1 MIITRLK
8 AREKSLKRI
17 ERKATV
23 THSRAAVEE
32 LVIVS
37 KMLKP
42 KAGSKMTER
51 THSQQNCPS
60 KLKMAKI
67 RCPNNAD

>member
-8 AREKSLKRI
+8 AREKNLERI
-17 ERKATV
+17 ERKA
-23 THSRAAVEE
+23 AVGE

-42 KAGSKMTER
+42 KAGSKVTER
-51 THSQQNCPS
+51 THSQQNYPS